1 VHVLGGG
8 SNVLVPDTGV
18 RGLVVHPLFS
28 DVTYEEV
35 GASVHVTAGA
45 GVVLD
50 GLIEELVSRELWG
63 MENLSGIPGTV
74 GGVPIQNVGAYGVE
88 GKDVIVSVAGYD
100 PTNDTVVTLSNE
112 ACMFAYR
119 DSYFK
124 HEGRHLIITSV
135 TFVLS
140 RVATPKL
147 SYKDLVERF
156 GAQASPTLSDI
167 RHAVIAIRSSK
178 FPDWRTTG
186 TAGSFFKNPIIS
198 EAHYDTLRA
207 EYPELPGFKTAD
219 GHVKVSLGWILDR
232 VCGLRG
238 YTEGAVG
245 LYHAQALVLVCTH
258 GTPAEEIIAFADAII
273 ARVYAAT
280 NISVEREVTLFN

>member
-1 VHVLGGG
+1 MPPTVTANVPLGPRTTLAAGGVAQYFAEASSLEALREVVQWARRENHAVHVLGGG

-88 GKDVIVSVAGYD
+88 GKDVIVSVAGYV

-147 SYKDLVERF
+147 SYKKTLFSVLERRHRQRCLTY
-156 GAQASPTLSDI
+156 GTQSSLSVAQ
-167 RHAVIAIRSSK
+167 
-178 FPDWRTTG
+178 
-186 TAGSFFKNPIIS
+186 SFLIGV
-198 EAHYDTLRA
+198 LRA
-207 EYPELPGFKTAD
+207 LQDLFSRIRLS
-219 GHVKVSLGWILDR
+219 VKLITIR
-232 VCGLRG
+232 C
-238 YTEGAVG
+238 
-245 LYHAQALVLVCTH
+245 AQ
-258 GTPAEEIIAFADAII
+258 
-273 ARVYAAT
+273 
-280 NISVEREVTLFN
+280 